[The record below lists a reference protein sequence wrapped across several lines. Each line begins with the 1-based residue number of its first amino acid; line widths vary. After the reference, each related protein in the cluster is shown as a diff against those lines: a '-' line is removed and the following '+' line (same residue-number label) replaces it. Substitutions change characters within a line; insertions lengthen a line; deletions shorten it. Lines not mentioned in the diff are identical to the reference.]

1 MKEGGQI
8 WLAVN
13 VISQDIPRSATIGI
27 PTINPNNKFKDKKRF
42 QWMESQHSQME
53 VLEINP
59 VTYAIK
65 EKGINLVPS
74 FIDVSSTILLNIRS
88 TIISIRMWL
97 K

>member
-1 MKEGGQI
+1 
-8 WLAVN
+8 
-13 VISQDIPRSATIGI
+13 
-27 PTINPNNKFKDKKRF
+27 
-42 QWMESQHSQME
+42 MESQHSQME

-97 K
+97 R